1 MNTPAL
7 KNPSFEFHFRDLDTR
22 VQVENPDP
30 DTVIV
35 RTTRNTFSDRR
46 KVAFIRQLA
55 AEGFIPDRCQWYPL
69 PGGMP
74 RIQWVVDVSWLR
86 VSESTKARTRR
97 VMFSLI
103 GAGFIVWTAILS
115 GLMIT
120 HGP

>member
-7 KNPSFEFHFRDLDTR
+7 KNPCFEFHFRDLDTR
-22 VQVENPDP
+22 VQVENPDS

-35 RTTRNTFSDRR
+35 RATRNTFSDRR

-86 VSESTKARTRR
+86 VSESSKIRTRR
-97 VMFSLI
+97 FVYGLL
-103 GAGFIVWTAILS
+103 GTGFVLWTAVLS
-115 GLMIT
+115 GLMLL